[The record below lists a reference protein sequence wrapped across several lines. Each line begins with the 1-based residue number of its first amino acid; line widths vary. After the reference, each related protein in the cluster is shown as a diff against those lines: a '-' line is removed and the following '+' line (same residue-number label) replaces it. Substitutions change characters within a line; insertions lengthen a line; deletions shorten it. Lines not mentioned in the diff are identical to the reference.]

1 VKELQEDGAP
11 VLMGNSGQLT
21 EAGYQIII
29 VKSKLN
35 WRMVNAQRI
44 FYAARLDDE
53 QTYPTFG

>member
-44 FYAARLDDE
+44 FHAARLYNE
-53 QTYPTFG
+53 